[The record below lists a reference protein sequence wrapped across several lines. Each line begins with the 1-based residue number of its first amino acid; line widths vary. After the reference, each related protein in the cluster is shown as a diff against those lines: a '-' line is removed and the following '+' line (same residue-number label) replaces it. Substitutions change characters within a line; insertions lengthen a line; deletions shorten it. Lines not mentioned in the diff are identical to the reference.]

1 MMALIKLEN
10 ISKYYKSGDGV
21 SVGMQKVTLDF
32 HLNEFVAITGES
44 GSGKSTLLNVIS
56 GLDTYED
63 GELYINN
70 EETSHFL
77 VKDWENYRSKYIG
90 FIFQSYNI
98 IDSFTVYE
106 NVVLALEVQNYPRK
120 QRKKRAL
127 ELIERVGLTSHK
139 NHKASKL
146 SGGQKQRTVI
156 ARALAKDTPIIVAD
170 EPTGNLD
177 SESSKQIIDLLQE
190 LSKDKLIIMVT
201 HDYDQIKSIVSRH
214 IKMHDG
220 EVVEDKKLSNVDL
233 TKEVIEPNIQPMSIF
248 SVARFALRNLL
259 SRPRLLVFF
268 VALQIM
274 IILVFTMTYS
284 NFMNTARSD
293 IFNLD
298 SGPGWIQDTYFDFY
312 TANLSDNRINVV
324 RKDGAAMTNADFTYL
339 ENISGGSHELYRG
352 VLSLDLNAS
361 ESVRYTHREGYNVW
375 LDSSRVKFDS
385 NIHILQQP
393 QFRIDGRLT
402 GLASNEV
409 IISNALQ
416 ANVGDIITINEFVSF
431 EGIITAQL
439 YDVTNNIYLVPE
451 NILSNSNVQD
461 LQWQVVYNDLSIDRF
476 DHRWFDFALNEFV
489 EESKRSEV
497 LRVEIDIRYQSYE
510 EVEYLIAG
518 IFNDNSRSIIYFPH
532 EHITLNGDRTASLV
546 ASSQVAAERLFNAIN
561 RSTYRVIY
569 PSQQQDQIS
578 RLFAP
583 LNFIVSLFFYVII
596 YLFAIFLYFILFSVM
611 KNVMSSRKKDFA
623 IFRSIGT
630 NESKLGM
637 LVIFEQ
643 IYMMIIS
650 FMISMIVINVL
661 SYSNYTM
668 YLILQRLL
676 VVDYV
681 VLFLTFTY
689 LSIWLARRFNKKTF
703 KISVIENLTESREDT
718 L

>member
-1 MMALIKLEN
+1 MALIKLEN

-21 SVGMQKVTLDF
+21 SVGMQKVSLDF

-63 GELYINN
+63 GELYIHN

-120 QRKKRAL
+120 LRKKRAL
-127 ELIERVGLTSHK
+127 ELIEKVGLTSHK

-177 SESSKQIIDLLQE
+177 SESSKQIIHLLQE

-201 HDYDQIKSIVSRH
+201 HDYEQIKSIATRH

-220 EVVEDKKLSNVDL
+220 EVVEDKKLRTVDL
-233 TKEVIEPNIQPMSIF
+233 TTEVTEPDIKAMSIA

-312 TANLSDNRINVV
+312 TANISDNRLNVV
-324 RKDGAAMTNADFTYL
+324 RKDGQPMTNADYIYL
-339 ENISGGSHELYRG
+339 ENLSGGSHELYRG
-352 VLSLDLNAS
+352 ALSLDLNAS

-385 NIHILQQP
+385 NIHIAQQP
-393 QFRIDGRLT
+393 QFRLDGRIT
-402 GLASNEV
+402 GLAQNEV
-409 IISNALQ
+409 VISNALQ
-416 ANVGDIITINEFVSF
+416 ANVGDILTINEFVSF

-439 YDVTNNIYLVPE
+439 YDPIENVYLIPE
-451 NILSNSNVQD
+451 NILSNANIQD
-461 LQWQVVYNDLSIDRF
+461 LQWQVVYDDLTVDQF
-476 DHRWFDFALNEFV
+476 DHKWFDFPLNQFV
-489 EESKRSEV
+489 DEERIDDV
-497 LRVEIDIRYQSYE
+497 LRVEIDIRYQTYE

-532 EHITLNGDRTASLV
+532 EHITLTGDQTASLV

-676 VVDYV
+676 PVDYV

-689 LSIWLARRFNKKTF
+689 LSVWLARRFNKKTF